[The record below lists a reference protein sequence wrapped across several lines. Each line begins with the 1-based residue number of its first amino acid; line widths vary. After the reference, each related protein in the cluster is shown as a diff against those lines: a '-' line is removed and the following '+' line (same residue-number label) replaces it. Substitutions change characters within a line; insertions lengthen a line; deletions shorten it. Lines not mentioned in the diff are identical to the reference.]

1 MIRSQTTTLL
11 QISYEILLCSQVIFK
26 SMKVADDT
34 FQRNSEC
41 LWVNKAGSNPLGTS
55 FLHPSCSG
63 FGSTG
68 NQMFLTLNRN
78 QFKSRLRHTQKEYT
92 LISVYTYKF
101 ETLWHRRESSMAKLY
116 SVANFA
122 ILCTFGV
129 QAVPNAVHVYF
140 TSRMVLFHKMR
151 VLKK

>member
-1 MIRSQTTTLL
+1 MIRSQTTTLR
-11 QISYEILLCSQVIFK
+11 QIFYEILLCSQVIFK

-34 FQRNSEC
+34 FQRNYEC

-55 FLHPSCSG
+55 FLHSFRSG

-78 QFKSRLRHTQKEYT
+78 QFISRLRHTQNQYT
-92 LISVYTYKF
+92 LISVHAYKY

-116 SVANFA
+116 SVAIFA
-122 ILCTFGV
+122 ILYTFGV
-129 QAVPNAVHVYF
+129 QAVPNTVFILQAEW
-140 TSRMVLFHKMR
+140 FHLKKMR